1 MAVTRPKNIIF
12 DIGDVFCS
20 WTPPTTPTISPKLLK
35 EFLDSPTWHA
45 YDCGSFGQEE
55 CYTRLAEQ
63 FGVAA
68 ADIAHAFQRARDS
81 LAQEKVLVDT
91 ILELRRAH
99 PELKVFAMSNI
110 SGPDW
115 AYLKKKEFN
124 WEIFDRVFTSCEAG
138 MSKPDLRFYRL
149 VLEQANASPSETVFV
164 DDKLEN
170 VIAARS
176 LGVTG
181 IVCENSAEVRRKLL
195 NLLSDPVQRGKEWL
209 QRNKKTLYSQ
219 TDNGVVVRDNF
230 AQLLAFE
237 VTGDLDLFELRYHDR
252 TWNYFIDTLEGF
264 PNDVDTTS
272 YAYKLLPLDPKMAHS
287 IIDEML
293 SSKGLTGDGILKV
306 YFYPG
311 RARTDPTV
319 CINALRLLYKY
330 GRGNEEQVKPTK
342 DWIHNV
348 LFYRAYLQ
356 GTRYYHSPDTFLYFF
371 ARLLAENPGSDMY
384 RSTAALLQERL
395 RERTNVQSD
404 ALELGMRIVACHLM
418 GIRDDLDLVQLLD
431 MQAEDGSFEMG
442 YLCMYGKTGVKLGH
456 RGLTTA
462 LAIRAVE
469 ASVPSKSSSAN
480 QEMGV
485 HRGRSSLK
493 RL

>member
-12 DIGDVFCS
+12 DIGD
-20 WTPPTTPTISPKLLK
+20 
-35 EFLDSPTWHA
+35 FLDSPTWHA
-45 YDCGSFGQEE
+45 YDCGTFGQEE

-68 ADIAHAFQRARDS
+68 ADIGDAFQRARDS

-99 PELKVFAMSNI
+99 PELRVFAMSNI

-115 AYLKKKEFN
+115 AYLKKEFN

-138 MSKPDLRFYRL
+138 MSKPDLRFNRL

-164 DDKLEN
+164 DEKLEN

-181 IVCENSAEVRRKLL
+181 IVCESSAEVRRKLL
-195 NLLSDPVQRGKEWL
+195 NLLSDPLQRG
-209 QRNKKTLYSQ
+209 NI
-219 TDNGVVVRDNF
+219 VVRDHF
-230 AQLLAFE
+230 AQLLAYE

-252 TWNYFIDTLEGF
+252 TWNYFIGQSLDTLEGF

-272 YAYKLLPLDPKMAHS
+272 YAYKLLPVDPNMAHS

-293 SSKGLTGDGILKV
+293 SPKGLTGDGIFKV

-342 DWIHNV
+342 HWIHNV
-348 LFYRAYLQ
+348 LFHRAYLQ

-371 ARLLAENPGSDMY
+371 TRLLAGNPGSDMY

-404 ALELGMRIVACHLM
+404 ALELGMRILACHLM
-418 GIRDDLDLVQLLD
+418 GIRDDLDLFQLLD
-431 MQAEDGSFEMG
+431 MQTEDGSFEMG
-442 YLCMYGKTGVKLGH
+442 YLCMYEKPGVKLGH

-469 ASVPSKSSSAN
+469 AKLRLTN
-480 QEMGV
+480 
-485 HRGRSSLK
+485 GRVSLEVVDFNK
-493 RL
+493 VGED